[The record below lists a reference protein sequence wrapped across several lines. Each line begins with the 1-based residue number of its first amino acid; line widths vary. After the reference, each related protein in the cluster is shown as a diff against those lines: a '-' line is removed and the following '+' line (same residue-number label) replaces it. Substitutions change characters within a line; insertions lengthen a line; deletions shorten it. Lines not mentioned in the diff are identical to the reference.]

1 MLGSDLL
8 VAPLTDENA
17 FAEVYLVALTEADQV
32 TVDPGVQMA
41 LRDGVLSL
49 DIAGTNAGLPG
60 ARIEFSLKAGPC
72 VAWLA
77 ARGDIGLMDLRL
89 RRVETD
95 REVDVGEMYKDD
107 VRVEPEAWGEQVYG
121 FTVPADG
128 QYRFYVGKGYY
139 QQLSEPK
146 RLELRNVAF
155 EQRRGGPGPA
165 WKREVYL
172 PAGVW
177 RDFWTG
183 APVEGGRQYEAT
195 ATPEHPPVFVR
206 NNTLLP
212 LAEPMLTLD
221 ARTVFTVH
229 LAAYGETPRSCEL
242 LEDDGVS
249 LDFEKGRWATL
260 TVGADGAVQRPEHG
274 QPTRYRV
281 AGPAAAPQTLL
292 RKLLETA
299 DGK

>member
-1 MLGSDLL
+1 
-8 VAPLTDENA
+8 
-17 FAEVYLVALTEADQV
+17 
-32 TVDPGVQMA
+32 MA
-41 LRDGVLSL
+41 LRDGILSL

-60 ARIEFSLKAGPC
+60 ARMEFNLKAGPC
-72 VAWLA
+72 VARLA
-77 ARGDIGLMDLRL
+77 ARGAIGLMDLRL

-95 REVDVGEMYKDD
+95 REVDVGEMYRDD
-107 VRVEPEAWGEQVYG
+107 VRVEPEAWGEQVYR

-139 QQLSEPK
+139 QQLPEPK

-155 EQRRGGPGPA
+155 EQRQGGPGPA
-165 WKREVYL
+165 WKRDVYL
-172 PAGVW
+172 PAGNW

-183 APVEGGRQYEAT
+183 APVKGGRQYVAT

-206 NNTLLP
+206 DNTLLP
-212 LAEPMLTLD
+212 LAEPILTLD
-221 ARTVFTVH
+221 TRTVFTVH

-249 LDFEKGRWATL
+249 FDFEKGKCATL
-260 TVGADGAVQRPEHG
+260 TVGADGTLRRPEYG

-281 AGPAAAPQTLL
+281 AGPAEAPRALL
-292 RKLLETA
+292 QKLLGTG
-299 DGK
+299 DRK